1 MLYLL
6 VKKSSNTGYRLVV
19 HISYSTFSICF
30 NCTNQSLRVELHAS
44 ITGYR
49 GFTGYIQVV
58 HTSSSAVWKLGIY
71 MDRAK
76 RFSANACSI
85 PRNCYAKRLPWQATA
100 VLQGIDLSCTVKQ
113 RGIYVYGRCQAIAA
127 HSISWNFS
135 DQKASLTTDS
145 CLTGY
150 RLVVHIDS
158 TTWNTFDSYQA
169 IFCYRPLKQRWRLQL
184 GRRSAAR
191 QQQKC
196 TGGNA
201 VAAMQS
207 QHPFCCSIA
216 IFRRLTCMALK
227 LNDICT
233 KNFEFWQRIT
243 EKKLFNGSI

>member
-85 PRNCYAKRLPWQATA
+85 PRNCYVKRLPWQATA

-113 RGIYVYGRCQAIAA
+113 RGIYVYGPCQAIAA
-127 HSISWNFS
+127 HSISRNFS
-135 DQKASLTTDS
+135 DQKAFLTSDS

-158 TTWNTFDSYQA
+158 STVWQ
-169 IFCYRPLKQRWRLQL
+169 QL
-184 GRRSAAR
+184 GILLTRTKRFSVTAR
-191 QQQKC
+191 
-196 TGGNA
+196 
-201 VAAMQS
+201 
-207 QHPFCCSIA
+207 
-216 IFRRLTCMALK
+216 
-227 LNDICT
+227 
-233 KNFEFWQRIT
+233 
-243 EKKLFNGSI
+243 